1 MDFSRSFDI
10 CASGLSVQRTR
21 MDVVAGNLA
30 NVHTTQTVEGGPYR
44 RKIAVLAA
52 DKLNSGFE
60 GALDDAVRGVKVS
73 KIVEDAGGF
82 KQVHDPAHPD
92 ADSEGYVLMPNVN
105 TVQEMAEMISVSRA
119 YEACVTAFDATKS
132 MALKALEIGKQ

>member
-1 MDFSRSFDI
+1 MDFSKSFDI
-10 CASGLSVQRTR
+10 CSSGLSVQRIR
-21 MDVVAGNLA
+21 MDVVASNLA

-52 DKLNSGFE
+52 DKVGADFG

-73 KIVEDAGGF
+73 KIVEDIGDF
-82 KQVHDPAHPD
+82 KKVHDPVHPD
-92 ADSEGYVLMPNVN
+92 ADAEGYVQMPNVN
-105 TVQEMAEMISVSRA
+105 TVQEMADMIIVSRA

-132 MALKALEIGKQ
+132 MALKALEIGK

>member
-1 MDFSRSFDI
+1 MDFSKSFDV
-10 CASGLSVQRTR
+10 CSSGLSVQRIR
-21 MDVVAGNLA
+21 MDVVASNLA

-52 DKLNSGFE
+52 DTVKAGFG

-73 KIVEDAGGF
+73 KIVEDSGEF
-82 KQVHDPAHPD
+82 KKVHDPAHPD
-92 ADSEGYVLMPNVN
+92 ADPEGYVQMPNVN
-105 TVQEMAEMISVSRA
+105 TVQEMADMIVVSRA

-132 MALKALEIGKQ
+132 MALKALEIGK